1 MAEIVYLLCALA
13 STFCAVLLIRN
24 YRRSG
29 VRLALWTCLCFAGLA
44 LNNVLLFIDLVLL
57 PTTLDLA
64 ILRTSIGLAAVL
76 LLVIGLTWEET

>member
-13 STFCAVLLIRN
+13 STFCAILLVRN
-24 YRRSG
+24 YRRNG

-44 LNNVLLFIDLVLL
+44 LNNILLFVDLVLL
-57 PTTLDLA
+57 PTTIDLA
-64 ILRTSIGLAAVL
+64 LFRTAVALTAVL